1 MRGRSRELRSAAA
14 EFLPLPPVTSHQSL
28 TLWGIVPCRKHVG
41 VALWVAV
48 EIVNRGLTIFVP
60 SEILLGL

>member
-1 MRGRSRELRSAAA
+1 MRGQSWERRSTAA

-28 TLWGIVPCRKHVG
+28 TLWRIVPCRKHMAVP
-41 VALWVAV
+41 LWVAV
-48 EIVNRGLTIFVP
+48 EIVISGLTIFLP